1 MPLWTLRPER
11 SASAIPP
18 LRPKQL
24 NYTLEDRTVSTIAT
38 SVKSNN
44 REITRTAG
52 HILGRCV
59 TRVVWPLT
67 TPL

>member
-1 MPLWTLRPER
+1 
-11 SASAIPP
+11 
-18 LRPKQL
+18 
-24 NYTLEDRTVSTIAT
+24 LEDRTVSTIAT